1 MITDKNVLTSENI
14 YLTEVINEIKA
25 QLNKGINDA
34 GNFKREAI
42 EIQKTMW
49 EEVKC
54 TPTDMGDLDAPAQLW
69 QYQVDISNQARKYKM
84 SNNVVSRLDKMLKSP
99 YFGRIDFRE
108 DGEEAAEKIYIGIHN
123 LNKEGSLEILVYDW
137 RAPISGM
144 FYDFEIGSS
153 GYDCPI
159 GRIDGQMLLKR
170 QYKIVNERILYMF
183 DSSLRINDE
192 MLQEMLGKSTDNRMR
207 TIVTSIQKEQNSV
220 IRDDLNKIL
229 VVQGPAGSGK
239 TSIAL
244 HRAAFLLYKYRE
256 NIKSENILIFSPNHV
271 FEDYISNVLPDL
283 GEENVESSTFADFFA
298 RMIDAKYRVET
309 INGHMEYI
317 LKGKSDNIRFKSIK
331 FKATYPFLTI
341 LKEYMKFLDNGES
354 IVFKSLSY
362 GVKHIISSE
371 EISRLFREDYSYLP
385 YIKRLEKLKQ
395 RLFYLVAPHKE
406 KLVNEILK
414 NDLSANS
421 SLNESEQNTIASQKA
436 NALLGPIMNDIDQMT
451 SVDIYRLYIDFIK
464 NMKTYTSKESCD
476 QFYNNINDDDLVN
489 IGYFTARRLEQGI
502 IDYED
507 FAPILLLFTALGGE
521 YNAKAIKHVIIDEAQ
536 DYTAVQYEII
546 RRTFE
551 HCNITILGDLNQ
563 TVNAYMNIGSFD
575 ITADI
580 FGTKDTAHITLTKSY
595 RSTLEIYDFCN
606 EILQHRTN
614 VEQLERH
621 GNKPEIIRCDREN
634 LYRKIAGDV
643 KHLKDSGHKLTA
655 IICKTAGECEVLY
668 RSIRSSVDISL
679 ITNQKEVYKEGI
691 IIIPSYLAK
700 GLEFDAVIVCT
711 ADKRGYS
718 GEVDR
723 RLLYTVCT
731 RALHELHLYYC
742 DELSDLIPGGNKSC
756 QDILQ

>member
-1 MITDKNVLTSENI
+1 MITDKSVLAYENI
-14 YLTEVINEIKA
+14 YLTEVINEIKT
-25 QLNKGINDA
+25 QLDKGINDA

-54 TPTDMGDLDAPAQLW
+54 APSDLSDLDAPAQLW
-69 QYQVDISNQARKYKM
+69 QYQVDISNQARKYKW
-84 SNNVVSRLDKMLKSP
+84 STNTVSRLEKMFKSP
-99 YFGRIDFRE
+99 YFGRIDFKE

-123 LNKEGSLEILVYDW
+123 LGKEGSMEILVYDW

-144 FYDFEIGSS
+144 FYDFEIGTS
-153 GYDCPI
+153 GYDCPM
-159 GRIDGQMLLKR
+159 GRINGQMMLKR
-170 QYKIVNERILYMF
+170 QYKIENERILYMF

-207 TIVTSIQKEQNSV
+207 TIVTSIQKEQNCV

-271 FEDYISNVLPDL
+271 FEDYISNVLPEL
-283 GEENVESSTFADFFA
+283 GEENVESSTFADFFTG
-298 RMIDAKYRVET
+298 MMDTKYHIET
-309 INGHMEYI
+309 MNRHMEYI
-317 LKGKSDNIRFKSIK
+317 LKGKSDSIRLKSIK
-331 FKATYPFLTI
+331 FKATYLFLTI
-341 LKEYMKFLDNGES
+341 LQEYMKYLDHGGS
-354 IVFKSLSY
+354 IVFKSLSCD
-362 GVKHIISSE
+362 GKIIISSE
-371 EISRLFREDYSYLP
+371 EISRLFKDDYNYLP

-395 RLFYLVAPHKE
+395 RLFYLVAPHEE
-406 KLVNEILK
+406 KLVYEILK
-414 NDLSANS
+414 NDLSKNS
-421 SLNESEQNTIASQKA
+421 SLNEREQNTIASQKA
-436 NALLGPIMNDIDQMT
+436 NALLGPIMNYIEQMT

-464 NMKTYTSKESCD
+464 NMKSYINQDSCG
-476 QFYNNINDDDLVN
+476 QFYDNINDNDMEN
-489 IGYFTARRLEQGI
+489 IGYYTARRLEQGI

-507 FAPILLLFTALGGE
+507 FAPILLLLTALGGE

-595 RSTLEIYDFCN
+595 RSTLEIFDFCN
-606 EILQHRTN
+606 KILQHQSSA
-614 VEQLERH
+614 EHLERH
-621 GNKPEIIRCDREN
+621 GHKPEIIKCDREN
-634 LYRKIAGDV
+634 LYGRIAEDI
-643 KHLKDSGHKLTA
+643 KQLKNSGHKLIA
-655 IICKTAGECEVLY
+655 IICKTAGECEGLY

-691 IIIPSYLAK
+691 ITIPSYLAK
-700 GLEFDAVIVCT
+700 GLEFDAVLVCT
-711 ADKRGYS
+711 ADEQDYS
-718 GEVDR
+718 GDVDR

-731 RALHELHLYYC
+731 RALHELYLYYC
-742 DELSDLIPGGNKSC
+742 DKLSNLIPSRNKSLC
-756 QDILQ
+756 